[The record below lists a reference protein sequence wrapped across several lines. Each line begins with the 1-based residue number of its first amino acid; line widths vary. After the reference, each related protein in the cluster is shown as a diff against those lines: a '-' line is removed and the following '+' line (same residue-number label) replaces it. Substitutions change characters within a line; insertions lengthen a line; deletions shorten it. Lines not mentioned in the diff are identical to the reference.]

1 MVAGHGALYEG
12 GRSYEELLGGLS
24 LDGCPPRYGVPVIL
38 TAGERDWTTP
48 YPLAAAYYD
57 TLSAPCKV
65 FLSLPDAGHLPF
77 QERPEEWS
85 HILLDANLT
94 GPRPLGDRGPAVS
107 GSGRPAWR

>member
-1 MVAGHGALYEG
+1 MLAANAAI
-12 GRSYEELLGGLS
+12 YEELLGGLS

-77 QERPEEWS
+77 RERPEEWS
-85 HILLDANLT
+85 HILLDAL
-94 GPRPLGDRGPAVS
+94 AQI
-107 GSGRPAWR
+107 

>member
-1 MVAGHGALYEG
+1 MRSCWGA
-12 GRSYEELLGGLS
+12 LS

-85 HILLDANLT
+85 HILLDAL
-94 GPRPLGDRGPAVS
+94 AQI
-107 GSGRPAWR
+107 